1 MGVPVTDNAR
11 ILVDEVRRR
20 MNAGEQFAFLDT
32 RNPQA
37 WGESDVK
44 IPGAL
49 RVPAGDAEQH
59 LAEIPRDRPI
69 ITYCT

>member
-1 MGVPVTDNAR
+1 MGVPVTDNVR